1 MNKIVT
7 KGPRRLVGD
16 RWHDD
21 NGLIPDH
28 PLDWD
33 PPMTDDEIT
42 AAAMSDPDARPLTD
56 EQLSRMRRAGL
67 AGVIRRRLRL
77 SLDEFEAR
85 YHVLAGTLVAWERG
99 QATPDS
105 AMLAY
110 LVLIDAD
117 PQGVAATLAKQR
129 VPATAAE

>member
-7 KGPRRLVGD
+7 KGPRRLAGD

-21 NGLIPDH
+21 NGPIADH
-28 PLDWD
+28 PLEWD

-42 AAAMSDPDARPLTD
+42 AAAMSDPDAQPSTD

-77 SLDEFEAR
+77 SHDEFEAR
-85 YHVLAGTLVAWERG
+85 YHILAETLVAWERG
-99 QATPDS
+99 QAAPDA

-110 LVLIDAD
+110 LILIDAD
-117 PQGVAATLAKQR
+117 PDGVAATLTKQR
-129 VPATAAE
+129 MPATAAE